1 MATTEVTIEAVGK
14 ANREWSKRALS
25 EVNDLQLDHEADILY
40 LTFGDPE
47 EALSVPVDAN
57 EDDVYL
63 RVEPETLKIVG
74 LDIHG
79 FRLGFLQRHSDA
91 KEAFAP
97 LFNILGDMDW
107 RIQLKLPAHDDDKG
121 QHSPMLPSAYASL
134 AYFPNYLPKAAP
146 ALAAA

>member
-14 ANREWSKRALS
+14 ANRGWSKRALS

-57 EDDVYL
+57 EDGVYL
-63 RVEPETLKIVG
+63 RVEPVTLKIVG

-79 FRLGFLQRHSDA
+79 FRLGFLRHSDA
-91 KEAFAP
+91 RGVCATSETWTGVFESAKDKGALPDAP
-97 LFNILGDMDW
+97 LFNILGLTHQ
-107 RIQLKLPAHDDDKG
+107 RSVVRPRTL
-121 QHSPMLPSAYASL
+121 S
-134 AYFPNYLPKAAP
+134 
-146 ALAAA
+146 